1 MACVHVCALCVHAVF
16 ACEESVGD
24 TSLKAVG
31 VVGGSHSAQP
41 VAGPDELILGVGV
54 VVVFVE
60 CVFDKL

>member
-1 MACVHVCALCVHAVF
+1 MCVHVCALCVHAVF

-41 VAGPDELILGVGV
+41 VAGPDE
-54 VVVFVE
+54 
-60 CVFDKL
+60 FDPGGWCGCCFC